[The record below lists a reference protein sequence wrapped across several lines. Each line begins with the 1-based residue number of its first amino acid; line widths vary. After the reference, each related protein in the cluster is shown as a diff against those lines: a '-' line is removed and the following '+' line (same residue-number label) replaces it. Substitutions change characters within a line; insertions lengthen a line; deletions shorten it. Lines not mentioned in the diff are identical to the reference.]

1 MVRYGVA
8 KFGRA
13 IFVVW
18 AAYTLSFIL
27 LYLAPG
33 KAIDSLF
40 DPQSFASISAQTK
53 AKVAA
58 EYGLNKPIT
67 VQYVDRL
74 WSALHGH
81 FGTSIQNGKPVWQA
95 IGQVFPPTL
104 LLAGLALVLAL
115 AVSFAIA
122 FVSAN
127 TRHGWLA
134 SFVETL
140 PSATVAFPVFL
151 IGLLAIQ
158 VFSFDL
164 HWFPPLGDG
173 GLSSLVMPAIV
184 LAIPV
189 AGPISQLLVNSF
201 QRELGAPYVTTSLAK
216 GATRSWVVSRDVF
229 RNASLPALTIAG
241 ITFGNIL
248 AGAVITETIFSR
260 TGLGRLTQ
268 TAVSEKDIPIV
279 QGIVVLTALL
289 YAITNLV
296 VDFIYPILD
305 PRLKARIVTR

>member
-1 MVRYGVA
+1 MIRYAIA
-8 KFGRA
+8 KVGRA
-13 IFVVW
+13 LFVLW

-27 LYLAPG
+27 LFLAPG
-33 KAIDSLF
+33 KSIDSLF
-40 DPQSFASISAQTK
+40 DPQEIAGISAHTK

-58 EYGLNKPIT
+58 EYGLNKPII
-67 VQYVDRL
+67 VQYADRL

-81 FGTSIQNGKPVWQA
+81 FGTSIQNGKPVVTA
-95 IGQVFPPTL
+95 IAQVFGPTL
-104 LLAGLALVLAL
+104 VLAAVALVLAL
-115 AVSFAIA
+115 ALSFAIA

-127 TRHGWLA
+127 TRHAWLA
-134 SFVETL
+134 SIVESL
-140 PSATVAFPVFL
+140 PSATVAVPIFL

-158 VFSFDL
+158 VLSFDL

-173 GLSSLVMPAIV
+173 GISSLVMPAIT

-201 QRELGAPYVTTSLAK
+201 QRELGAPYVTTALAK
-216 GATRSWVVSRDVF
+216 GAPRSWVISRDVF

-268 TAVSEKDIPIV
+268 TAVTTKDIPIV
-279 QGIVVLTALL
+279 QGIVLLTALL

-296 VDFIYPILD
+296 VDFIYPVLD